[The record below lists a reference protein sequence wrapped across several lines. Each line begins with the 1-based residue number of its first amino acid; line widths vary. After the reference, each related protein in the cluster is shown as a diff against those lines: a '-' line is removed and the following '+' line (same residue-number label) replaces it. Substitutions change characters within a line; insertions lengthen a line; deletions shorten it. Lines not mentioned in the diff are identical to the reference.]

1 MLGMCTGECIS
12 TWILRYMNVYT
23 ETFCLQVLH
32 HKKIYKKGISTKLI
46 LEIEEKKNRGSIDK
60 CSFAGLVILNTNK
73 PICFIDEFV
82 SVVLTVPFPLSVQDL
97 ELPHHLSFSVHFFV
111 VHSEFSPRSPLKA
124 EPLWEHQSHSV
135 ISRGV
140 LFVRKVE
147 PTIFQAVRIVFQI
160 TETRDI

>member
-124 EPLWEHQSHSV
+124 EPL
-135 ISRGV
+135 
-140 LFVRKVE
+140 
-147 PTIFQAVRIVFQI
+147 
-160 TETRDI
+160 